1 MKEKKYFTKNA
12 SRVRVVK
19 AEYSRPRLPAPLE
32 MDDLV
37 SATSGAV
44 ASCCSELCVFPLNSI
59 KIKAQAAI
67 GKDSSPMEVARRCL
81 AEEGV
86 VGFYRGLPVRLL
98 QQSLTK
104 FVMFYT
110 KSAVLLEWR
119 SRFGALAP
127 FQQLMV
133 GMLAEVPNTIFLMP
147 LDTVCNLVVKSKV
160 MPPPTMG
167 DVAAKVH
174 REHGL
179 GGFWRGWAFS
189 LLLCSNPAIQFSGFD
204 IIKDLYLQ
212 RGSSNTA
219 KSLSWGEAFAI
230 GAIAKA
236 VATVVTFPAIRFKIL
251 LQTAKKQKKEST
263 QHERPGSSSS
273 GGGNA
278 VTRML
283 KREGLGGL
291 YKGVLP
297 QLIKGVLASALLLGI
312 KEKISHLIARLLRAI
327 QSSKAKLLK
336 V

>member
-1 MKEKKYFTKNA
+1 MKEKKYFTNA

-110 KSAVLLEWR
+110 KSAVLREWR

-204 IIKDLYLQ
+204 IIKDWYLQ